1 MSYLKLFL
9 GEIGWQSFQNGVG
22 VKADVH
28 RSLALFSDFL
38 PAFLMNLVCCFCTGE
53 GVFQSD
59 NPITCLVSIN
69 KY

>member
-28 RSLALFSDFL
+28 RSLALFSDVLPGFSYEFSLLFL
-38 PAFLMNLVCCFCTGE
+38 YWRG
-53 GVFQSD
+53 
-59 NPITCLVSIN
+59 CLS
-69 KY
+69 K